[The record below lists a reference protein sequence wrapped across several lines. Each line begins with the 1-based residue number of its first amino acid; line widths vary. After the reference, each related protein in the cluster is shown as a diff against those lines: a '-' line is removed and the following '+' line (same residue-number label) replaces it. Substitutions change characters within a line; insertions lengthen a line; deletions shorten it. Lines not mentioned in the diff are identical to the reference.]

1 RERHYHQDYRLP
13 KDEIRDYPFDPGRNL
28 ETFSRDISDKY
39 RDKYNEYVS
48 ILDNPYRGHVSEDYC
63 DNRSTDARSYTERR
77 KKTVRFNS
85 EGWDTLDDFDTGVDQ
100 RWTSVSNVYY
110 DEDKETLPIPLS
122 SGIPLE
128 GIHAQR
134 RKDITSTTATTTDTP
149 FIKRDLSWTARELPL
164 PAVRKEL
171 WEVERQESQDSQT
184 KDSGIDSG
192 TSSNFNSSEDSSKG
206 DVSRSYRHP
215 VSWQPSQDGTR
226 MIGHMILSKHLK
238 GEIGPSSSATI
249 LGLKVGGGKI
259 LDSGKIGALIE
270 KVKKGSIAD
279 TVGHLRPGDEVLEWN
294 GRSLQGKTYEEVY
307 DIIAESRHEPQV
319 ELIVSRQLSDVGR
332 QPGRR
337 HTHSG
342 IGSRTLPEPGVDPR
356 KLSEPVRDRR
366 PSVTI
371 TSPGSP
377 EAYGTKD
384 HSPSISGRL

>member
-1 RERHYHQDYRLP
+1 
-13 KDEIRDYPFDPGRNL
+13 
-28 ETFSRDISDKY
+28 
-39 RDKYNEYVS
+39 
-48 ILDNPYRGHVSEDYC
+48 
-63 DNRSTDARSYTERR
+63 
-77 KKTVRFNS
+77 
-85 EGWDTLDDFDTGVDQ
+85 
-100 RWTSVSNVYY
+100 
-110 DEDKETLPIPLS
+110 
-122 SGIPLE
+122 
-128 GIHAQR
+128 
-134 RKDITSTTATTTDTP
+134 
-149 FIKRDLSWTARELPL
+149 
-164 PAVRKEL
+164 
-171 WEVERQESQDSQT
+171 
-184 KDSGIDSG
+184 
-192 TSSNFNSSEDSSKG
+192 
-206 DVSRSYRHP
+206 
-215 VSWQPSQDGTR
+215 
-226 MIGHMILSKHLK
+226 MILSKHLK

-259 LDSGKIGALIE
+259 LDS
-270 KVKKGSIAD
+270 
-279 TVGHLRPGDEVLEWN
+279 DEVLEWN

-384 HSPSISGRL
+384 HSPSISGRLQLKLWFDPTAQQLVVTIVSAAELQPRFSGHPRNPYAKMFLLPDRSEKSKRKNKGYCWTWNPCGTSRCLRLFEKSRTSVKVVVDLSAAALDDEPEWYYLSSHNETVMPHTVSLQRMFLLIMILSMLFIMFHNVRVDVYQGLFYDMLVDKYKGLLDLLVDM